1 MTVKRGLGKGLDALF
16 ETNGTNEEEKRDL
29 TELKISLIEPNR
41 EQPRK
46 DFDEEQLQ
54 ILSDSI
60 KVHGIIQPIIV
71 TPAGGG
77 FYKIIAGERRWRAA
91 KLAGLKMI
99 PSIVKNYEEKQA
111 AEIAMVENL
120 QRENLNPCEE
130 AEGYL
135 YLIENFDM
143 TQEQVG
149 ERLGKS
155 RSAIANSV
163 RLLSLPKNI
172 LSMIREGLIS
182 GGHAR
187 ALLSLETEKEQQELA
202 EKIINERIS
211 VREVEK
217 VVSEK
222 KKKIKKNISVQK
234 LPEIIEIEKVIS
246 SNLETRVKITN
257 GEKKGKIEIE
267 YYGNEDLCRIL
278 EKIGQKVML

>member
-54 ILSDSI
+54 VLSDSI

-71 TPAGGG
+71 TPSGGG

-246 SNLETRVKITN
+246 SNLETRVKIIN

-267 YYGNEDLCRIL
+267 YYGNEDLYRIL
-278 EKIGQKVML
+278 EKIGQKMTL